1 MQDQKSE
8 FDVKQALSAAWINPE
23 EPITPPP
30 TLLAFGGVPVASL
43 GNISLITGKAKSMK
57 TFFTALI
64 MARLSGAQVPG
75 IEVTLPDDCRPVF
88 FDTEQ
93 ARHHVQAYQQ
103 RVALLAGDCK
113 AEVFALRPHSPRE
126 RIQIIEAYLREH
138 PAAKLV
144 FIDGIRDL
152 ITDIN
157 SPDQATEISTWL
169 LKLTGELNIHI
180 VTVLHQNKGDG
191 NARGHV
197 GSELVNKA
205 ETTITVT
212 KDKSG
217 RFSVVDPEYTRGR
230 EFEPFAFEVDDEG
243 LPRIL
248 EDWEPEGAE
257 IKPSSAPASFSEVW
271 HRDALQHAFRI
282 EEQPRYSE
290 LAEALKV
297 AFQHEGHN
305 FGITRIR
312 NFITYYKDNGFIKLK
327 GKERS
332 KDAFYQYVPYE
343 TVDF

>member
-43 GNISLITGKAKSMK
+43 GNISLVTGKAKSMK

-103 RVALLAGDCK
+103 RVALLAGDCR

-282 EEQPRYSE
+282 DPQPKYNE
-290 LAEALKV
+290 LVEALRV
-297 AFQHEGHN
+297 AYQEQGQN
-305 FGITRIR
+305 FGTNKVK
-312 NFITYYKDNGFIKLK
+312 NFITYYKDKGFIEVEGMAKT
-327 GKERS
+327 RH
-332 KDAFYQYVPYE
+332 AFYKYVPFEMMY
-343 TVDF
+343 